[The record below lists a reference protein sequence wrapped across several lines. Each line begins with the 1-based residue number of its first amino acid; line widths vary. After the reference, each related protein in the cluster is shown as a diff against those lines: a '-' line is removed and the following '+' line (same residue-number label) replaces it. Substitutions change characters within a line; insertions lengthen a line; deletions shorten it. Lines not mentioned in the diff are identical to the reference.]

1 MLTECETGTKL
12 VVTTYYCRSFFFFT
26 RDAALQN
33 LNSGTYAQQFF
44 EVKNHQTFILSQSV
58 LYSELVLIFSG
69 NQLCQY
75 WIKNQTFHRSPSPS
89 AEWKWEWLHATDV
102 YTSLSNW
109 CLFLLVYYA
118 AGGQNQTVWSP
129 IKIQHITV

>member
-1 MLTECETGTKL
+1 MFTEHETGTKL
-12 VVTTYYCRSFFFFT
+12 VVTTDYFRSLFFFT

-44 EVKNHQTFILSQSV
+44 EVKNYRTFILSQSV

-75 WIKNQTFHRSPSPS
+75 WIKNQMFQRCPSPS
-89 AEWKWEWLHATDV
+89 TESKWEWLHATDV
-102 YTSLSNW
+102 YTNLSS
-109 CLFLLVYYA
+109 CYLFLLVYYA

-129 IKIQHITV
+129 IKIQHIAM